1 MRSATTQRVTAWLL
15 ATALGSVCLLL
26 SGCVTPIALDKE
38 SPDVA
43 YKVTRPIALSVL
55 DDREWLREGKPP
67 TFIGRAHGVFGIPS
81 DMETYPWLISDKT
94 KKGQTLAQALAD
106 RIAVGLNDEGW
117 KVTSIESGPNPDQA
131 TVTALLST
139 QGSEQLVVLTL
150 TQWFISVNLNWV
162 GAFNFDWGYR
172 LAVYDQQGK
181 SLLGVEDKG
190 RDVVDM
196 QASESPQNMI
206 KMAFRARL
214 IKILERPDLQAALEQ
229 GP

>member
-1 MRSATTQRVTAWLL
+1 MRSAMTRRISAWLL
-15 ATALGSVCLLL
+15 ATALGSVTLLL

-43 YKVTRPIALSVL
+43 YKVSRPISLSVL

-94 KKGQTLAQALAD
+94 KKG
-106 RIAVGLNDEGW
+106 RIALGLNDEGW
-117 KVTSIESGPNPDQA
+117 KVTSIESSANPDQA
-131 TVTALLST
+131 TVTALLTS
-139 QGSEQLVVLTL
+139 QGSERLVVLTL

-181 SLLGVEDKG
+181 SLLGVEDQG

-214 IKILERPDLQAALEQ
+214 IKILERPDLQSALEQ
-229 GP
+229 VP

>member
-1 MRSATTQRVTAWLL
+1 MRSATTPRATAWLL
-15 ATALGSVCLLL
+15 AAAIGSLSVML

-38 SPDVA
+38 SPDVT
-43 YKVTRPIALSVL
+43 YKVIRPIAVSVV

-81 DMETYPWLISDKT
+81 DMETYPWLISDKA
-94 KKGQTLAQALAD
+94 KKGQALAQALAD

-117 KVTSIESGPNPDQA
+117 KVTSVESEATPDEA
-131 TVTALLST
+131 TVTALLSAR
-139 QGSEQLVVLTL
+139 GSERLVVLTL

-172 LAVYDQQGK
+172 LAVYDERGK
-181 SLLGVEDKG
+181 RLLGVDDQG

-214 IKILERPDLQAALEQ
+214 IKILERPDLQSALQ
-229 GP
+229 QVP